1 MFTGHSCVRY
11 IKDFSF
17 IKYMKTKDI
26 KMMRELYI
34 SHKDTPIPK
43 GWFLVKLPCKINEN
57 GIDCFKAV
65 IGKE

>member
-1 MFTGHSCVRY
+1 
-11 IKDFSF
+11 
-17 IKYMKTKDI
+17 MKTKDI